1 MVRPGS
7 GEHNIEFLMWFQCY
21 MILLQEII
29 EHTLKYGFIDHI
41 KCISTF
47 SMSKIQAVFSSSCL
61 ITGVFN

>member
-7 GEHNIEFLMWFQCY
+7 GEHNIEFLTWFQCY

-41 KCISTF
+41 RCISTF
-47 SMSKIQAVFSSSCL
+47 STSKIQAVFSSSCL

>member
-29 EHTLKYGFIDHI
+29 KHTLKYGFIDHI
-41 KCISTF
+41 KCISDEEI
-47 SMSKIQAVFSSSCL
+47 M
-61 ITGVFN
+61 